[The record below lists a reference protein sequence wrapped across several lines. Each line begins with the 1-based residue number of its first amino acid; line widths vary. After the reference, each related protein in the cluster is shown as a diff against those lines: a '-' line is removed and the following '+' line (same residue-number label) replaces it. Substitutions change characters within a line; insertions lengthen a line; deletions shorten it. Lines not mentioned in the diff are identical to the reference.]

1 MQLGGIIRTKRERL
15 GLSIRGF
22 CKICP
27 MSFSYLSDIEL
38 GKRNPSIAML
48 DKVAPC
54 LGCRAGDLLN
64 ERE

>member
-1 MQLGGIIRTKRERL
+1 
-15 GLSIRGF
+15 
-22 CKICP
+22 

>member
-1 MQLGGIIRTKRERL
+1 MQLGEIIRAKRERL

-22 CKICP
+22 CKKCP
-27 MSFSYLSDIEL
+27 ISFTYLSDIEL